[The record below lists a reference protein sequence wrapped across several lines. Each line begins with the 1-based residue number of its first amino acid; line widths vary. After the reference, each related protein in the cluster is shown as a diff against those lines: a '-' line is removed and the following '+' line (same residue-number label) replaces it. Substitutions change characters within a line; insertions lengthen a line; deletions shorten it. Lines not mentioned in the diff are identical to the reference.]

1 MNRTLRILLTIY
13 DKEDLETITT
23 REIAV
28 PLNETDSGN
37 KKKKAVKA
45 QRTILTE
52 HVRCAFAAF
61 SCLVIAYPESTLSP
75 VRCLQ

>member
-28 PLNETDSGN
+28 SLNETDSE
-37 KKKKAVKA
+37 KHRK
-45 QRTILTE
+45 
-52 HVRCAFAAF
+52 
-61 SCLVIAYPESTLSP
+61 
-75 VRCLQ
+75 